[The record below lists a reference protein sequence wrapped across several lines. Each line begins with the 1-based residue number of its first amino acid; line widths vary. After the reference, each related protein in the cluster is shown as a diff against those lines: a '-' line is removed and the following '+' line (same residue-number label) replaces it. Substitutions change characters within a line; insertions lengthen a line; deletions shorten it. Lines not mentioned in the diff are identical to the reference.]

1 MTPKVSVIVP
11 TYNCDRYV
19 AQAVESVL
27 ARTKT
32 VAIYK
37 VKNICLTYSPPTK
50 GIWANILANLGLY
63 SRQVYR

>member
-19 AQAVESVL
+19 AQAGSRLL
-27 ARTKT
+27 AQTET

-37 VKNICLTYSPPTK
+37 SGQDFT
-50 GIWANILANLGLY
+50 
-63 SRQVYR
+63 